1 MTYNTLELER
11 VGSTLFI
18 TLDRPEVHNAMNDG
32 MLNELV
38 KCFDENRDDPNI
50 RAVVITG
57 RGRSFSAGADLNW
70 MKSMVDYSEE
80 DNIKDSSLLLDLY
93 DTMYYYPKPLI
104 AKVNGHAFGGG
115 VGLMA
120 VCDIV
125 AAVPDAKFAF
135 SEIKLGIIPSVIST
149 YVVKRIGTAN
159 MKRLFITGERF
170 DSIYGY
176 EIGLIDMVMQ
186 KDELDSEIQK
196 TIQLLDSSAPTAVE
210 EVKNLIRMYNELEY
224 DEYKEFTVKKI
235 AQLRISK
242 EGQAGINAFLKK
254 QKPPWS
260 DG

>member
-1 MTYNTLELER
+1 MTYNTLDVER
-11 VGSTLFI
+11 VGSTLLI

-32 MLNELV
+32 MLSELV
-38 KCFDENRDDPNI
+38 KTFDEYVDEPNI

-57 RGRSFSAGADLNW
+57 KGRSFSAGADLNW
-70 MKSMVDYSEE
+70 MKSMVDNTEE
-80 DNIKDSSLLLDLY
+80 DNIKDSRLLLDLY

-125 AAVPDAKFAF
+125 IAIPGAKFAF
-135 SEIKLGIIPSVIST
+135 SEINLGIIPSVIST
-149 YVVKRIGTAN
+149 YVVKRIGMSN

-170 DSIYGY
+170 DSLYAH
-176 EIGLIDMVMQ
+176 ELGLVDTVI
-186 KDELDSEIQK
+186 KEEELDNEVNK
-196 TIQLLDSSAPTAVE
+196 TLELLKSSAPEAVK
-210 EVKNLIRMYNELEY
+210 EVKNLVRTYNELTHE
-224 DEYKEFTVKKI
+224 EYKEFTVKKI

-254 QKPPWS
+254 QKPSWS
-260 DG
+260 DD